1 MSIFYN
7 VKINADRDNKEQASF
22 DQLGGS
28 GAILEN
34 QSDFQVGVVR
44 FKIPITDIP
53 LYRVYENEFYL
64 SQSLNGF
71 MSWTRNSDTKN
82 NNFPDYCGN
91 QSLID
96 GYPLFDGTNVN
107 TTVGNYGIDTDFN
120 NKKYVDIYSQEQFVD
135 LMNNALARSF
145 AGAVY
150 NSFFTTPLMT
160 FGGLDPSVEIA
171 THDIV
176 SGTSYQA
183 QAISGTENNLQINL
197 ASWSASSDDKQ
208 TPAGSYTTFTKGGLE
223 PGYVIVGLELNLGNI
238 RNLSQDPSYVAG
250 TQDANKF
257 DMGAWEWSLQKL
269 NASGVVEEEY
279 IFCSGIMRGQG
290 EIISTSTPNTKGN
303 ALKIGTTPQCFLRAQ
318 SQTDNKMY
326 LSNLS
331 SGQEFS
337 MYPQQSNFN
346 GMLGTEYLTCKDG
359 SAASYNLVARNLS
372 GPLSNNVGTISDPLS
387 STIEYTNGFYAPVLT
402 GNDMANNVKIFLAP
416 KQLFHYGLPNFG
428 ADEANPDGTVA
439 DPATTMNTNRVPQF
453 IYDSPTQKI
462 SLLGNNQWMN
472 TNNFKLYMN
481 ERLDSLIS
489 FSSYRCAT
497 IDSGNYSK
505 YLMMSFDDSGNPR
518 PFTDKFN
525 GYIYDF
531 PAELGKTLEDGSQL
545 QSQIIT
551 QRGTSTTQNY
561 LNTVLKF
568 EESFSSAFCRDW
580 LNGILIA
587 TGSIAVDGEIVGGS
601 DSKRKVLTDFI
612 IDPAQTA
619 RDYVVYNN
627 DGGTRYYKM
636 GTTQDL
642 RQVDLQVFFE
652 DIWGR
657 LRRLNILPS
666 QECSIKLEFKPNNMI
681 YNYLDTS
688 PAINYN

>member
-7 VKINADRDNKEQASF
+7 VKITGDRDEKEQASF

-28 GAILEN
+28 GAILNN
-34 QSDFQVGVVR
+34 QSEYQVGVVR
-44 FKIPITDIP
+44 FKIPITDVP

-82 NNFPDYCGN
+82 LNFSDYCGN
-91 QSLID
+91 QALID
-96 GYPLFDGTNVN
+96 RYTLFDGTNVN
-107 TTVGNYGIDTDFN
+107 TNVGNYGIDVDYN

-135 LMNNALARSF
+135 LMNNALTRSF
-145 AGAVY
+145 TGAVY

-183 QAISGTENNLQINL
+183 QAINVSENNLQIDL
-197 ASWSASSDDKQ
+197 ATWTAVSDDKQ

-223 PGYVIVGLELNLGNI
+223 PGYVIVGCELNLGNI
-238 RNLSQDPSYVAG
+238 LDLSSDPSYVAG

-257 DMGAWEWSLQKL
+257 DFGAWEWSLQKL
-269 NASGVVEEEY
+269 NGSGEVEESY
-279 IFCSGIMRGQG
+279 IFCSGILRGQG
-290 EIISTSTPNTKGN
+290 AFQSTSTPNTKGK
-303 ALKIGTTPQCFLRAQ
+303 AIKIGTTPQCFLKAQ

-326 LSNLS
+326 IANQ
-331 SGQEFS
+331 GNTQEFS
-337 MYPQQSNFN
+337 LFPQQSNFN
-346 GMLGTEYLTCKDG
+346 GLLGSEYLTCKDG
-359 SAASYNLVARNLS
+359 SAASYKLVATNLT

-402 GNDMANNVKIFLAP
+402 GNDMANNVKIYLAP
-416 KQLFHYGLPNFG
+416 KQLFHYGFPNFG
-428 ADEANPDGTVA
+428 AYEANPDGTA
-439 DPATTMNTNRVPQF
+439 TEPATTMNTNRIPQF
-453 IYDSPTQKI
+453 IYDTPSQKI
-462 SLLGNNQWMN
+462 SLIGNNQWMN

-489 FSSYRCAT
+489 FSSYRCGN

-518 PFTDKFN
+518 PFIDKYK
-525 GYIYDF
+525 GYIYNF
-531 PAELGKTLEDGSQL
+531 PAELGRTLEDGSTLEAQVV
-545 QSQIIT
+545 SA
-551 QRGTSTTQNY
+551 RGTSTTQNY
-561 LNTVLKF
+561 LNTAIKW
-568 EESFSSAFCRDW
+568 EETFSSAFCRDW

-587 TGSIAVDGEIVGGS
+587 TGSIAVDGEIIGS
-601 DSKRKVLTDFI
+601 DDAKRKVLTDFI